1 VPADVN
7 TERPGNCRVF
17 SLHSNF
23 PNPFNATTRC
33 SYSLA
38 HESQVRLR
46 VLDITGA
53 VRAVL
58 VDERQTGGT
67 YTIPWDASRLSTG
80 IYIIEMTADS
90 FRAIHKAMLIK

>member
-1 VPADVN
+1 
-7 TERPGNCRVF
+7 
-17 SLHSNF
+17 
-23 PNPFNATTRC
+23 
-33 SYSLA
+33 
-38 HESQVRLR
+38 LR